1 MDIYTKQN
9 IINYTSD
16 PDEVNDFKYDRKL
29 QIARK
34 ALREDDMEAKRTDGT
49 AKCVSDMLKSK
60 NKEILALSVIIELS
74 FLKGANNLDFPVFS

>member
-29 QIARK
+29 RIARK
-34 ALREDDMEAKRTDGT
+34 ALREDDMEAKRTGGT
-49 AKCVSDMLKSK
+49 VAVSYTHLTLPT
-60 NKEILALSVIIELS
+60 ILLV
-74 FLKGANNLDFPVFS
+74 